1 MSSIFLLIILSLYL
15 ALLFGVAHWAEKRT
29 NSKWVNNPYIYTLSL
44 AVYCTAWTYYGS
56 IGVAANSGLNYL
68 SIYIGPIII
77 IPVWMIIL
85 RKIIR
90 ISKINKISSIADFIS
105 LRYGNSRFLGAIVTL
120 ICIFGILPYISLQLK
135 AIAETFHVV
144 TKTDPDSN
152 FFNDTT
158 TYVAIA
164 LALFASYYGTRYVD
178 ASEQRKGIVT
188 AVAMESVLKLFF
200 FLLLGIYVTFFVF
213 DGFDDIYAQASVLEN
228 FKEKNTVGGI
238 SQAINW
244 FFLCVLSLFA
254 IFLLP
259 RQFQMAV
266 VENNRESHIKTA
278 VWLFPLYLVLFN
290 IFVYPV
296 AWGGNILF
304 DGKTVNPDTYS
315 LLIPQFFDNQTMTVL
330 VFLGGFSAAISMIV
344 VSSIGL
350 STMLSN
356 NLLIPYGFLGRLQSE
371 VQETNTKRI
380 VTIRKVG
387 IFSLIMLSYIIYRV
401 FVLEYNLFSI
411 GLVSFVI
418 IAQLAPAFFG
428 AILWKRGSRKGAITG
443 MIVGFLICTYT
454 LLVPYAIGI
463 TNFDNS
469 FITKGLFGIELLKP
483 FQLVGIDYLE
493 PVQHSLFWS
502 MLFNSM
508 AYLAISVSFKGNYR
522 ERNYA
527 EMYVDIDNY
536 ITTNESTFLWK
547 GTAYTSDIQKVLN
560 RFLGEDRTKRA
571 LHLFRMKY
579 NVEQTEELA
588 DARLIKFAEN
598 LLTGHI
604 GTASA
609 KILISSVV
617 KEEKITLP
625 EVFKILEES
634 KEHILINKKL
644 TETSKELNI
653 ITAQLKKAN
662 EDLILK
668 DKQKDEF
675 LDTISHELRTPITA
689 IRAATEILH
698 DDDEVP
704 QEIKKQFLSNII
716 SESDRLN
723 RLITKILD
731 LEKFDSGSQKI
742 YVTKNNIYLTISE
755 TIKQLQQLIENKKI
769 TIDLISEKNIVKA
782 FYDEDRITQ
791 VLNNLLSNAIN
802 FCPNQDGAIAIF
814 IKETDRIIQV
824 AIEDNGKGI
833 DENDF
838 ETIFEKFYQSSN
850 QNIRKPVGSG
860 LGLSIC
866 KKIIEHHN
874 GKIWAENTQSAGARI
889 TFTIPKYSAKK
900 REIIKL
906 EDENRDEKNI
916 NC

>member
-1 MSSIFLLIILSLYL
+1 MSSIALLVILSIYL
-15 ALLFGVAHWAEKRT
+15 ALLFGVAHFAEKRA
-29 NSKWVNNPYIYTLSL
+29 NSKWVNNPYVYTLSL
-44 AVYCTAWTYYGS
+44 AVYCSAWTYYGS
-56 IGVAANSGLNYL
+56 IGVAANAGLNYL
-68 SIYIGPIII
+68 PIYIGPIII
-77 IPVWMIIL
+77 IPVWMIVL

-105 LRYGNSRFLGAIVTL
+105 LRYGNSRFLGALVTL
-120 ICIFGILPYISLQLK
+120 ICIFGILPYIALQLK

-144 TKTDPDSN
+144 TKTTGDSN
-152 FFNDTT
+152 IFSDTT

-213 DGFDDIYAQASVLEN
+213 DGFDDIYAQASILEH
-228 FKEKNTVGGI
+228 FKEKNTIGGI
-238 SQAINW
+238 PQAINW

-259 RQFQMAV
+259 RQFQMSV

-304 DGKTVNPDTYS
+304 EGQSVNSDTYS
-315 LLIPQFFDNQTMTVL
+315 LLIPQLFDNQFIVVL

-344 VSSIGL
+344 VSCIGL

-356 NLLIPYGFLGRLQSE
+356 NLLIPYGFLGRLQSDI
-371 VQETNTKRI
+371 QETNNKKI
-380 VTIRKVG
+380 VNIRKVG
-387 IFSLIMLSYIIYRV
+387 IFSLIILSYIIYRV

-411 GLVSFVI
+411 GMVAFVI

-428 AILWKRGSRKGAITG
+428 AILWKRGSKKGAITG
-443 MIVGFLICTYT
+443 MIIGFIFCMYT
-454 LLVPYAIGI
+454 LLIPYAIGI
-463 TNFDNS
+463 SDFDSS
-469 FITKGLFGIELLKP
+469 FITNGLFGIELLRP
-483 FQLVGIDYLE
+483 FQLFGIDYLE
-493 PVQHSLFWS
+493 PVPQALFWS
-502 MLFNSM
+502 MLFNIMS
-508 AYLAISVSFKGNYR
+508 YLAVSVSFTGNYR

-527 EMYVDIDNY
+527 EMYVDIDRY
-536 ITTNESTFLWK
+536 MATNESNFIWK
-547 GTAYTSDIQKVLN
+547 GTANTTDIQKVLN
-560 RFLGEDRTKRA
+560 RFLGEERTKRA
-571 LHLFRMKY
+571 LNLFRLKY
-579 NVEQTEELA
+579 QVEKIEELA

-625 EVFKILEES
+625 EVMKILEES
-634 KEHILINKKL
+634 KENILINKKL
-644 TETSKELNI
+644 TETSKELNA

-662 EDLILK
+662 ADLILK

-698 DDDEVP
+698 DNDDVP
-704 QEIKKQFLSNII
+704 EEMKKQFLSNII
-716 SESDRLN
+716 TESDRLN

-731 LEKFDSGSQKI
+731 LEKFDSGMQKI
-742 YVTKNNIYLTISE
+742 YVTKNNIYHTISE
-755 TIKQLQQLIENKKI
+755 TINQLQQLIDNKKI

-791 VLNNLLSNAIN
+791 VLNNLLSNAIK
-802 FCPNQDGAIAIF
+802 FCPNQDGTIAIF
-814 IKETDRIIQV
+814 VKETEQIIEV
-824 AIEDNGKGI
+824 TIEDNGKGI

-838 ETIFEKFYQSSN
+838 EAVFEKFYQSSN

-860 LGLSIC
+860 LGLAIC

-874 GKIWAENTQSAGARI
+874 GRIWAENSINSGARI
-889 TFTIPKYSAKK
+889 TFTIPKYS
-900 REIIKL
+900 RL
-906 EDENRDEKNI
+906 NQKNI
-916 NC
+916 

>member
-1 MSSIFLLIILSLYL
+1 MSSVVLLIILSFYL
-15 ALLFGVAHWAEKRT
+15 AMLFGIAHWAEKRG
-29 NSKWVNNPYIYTLSL
+29 NSKWTNNPYVYTLSL
-44 AVYCTAWTYYGS
+44 AVYCSAWTYYGS

-68 SIYIGPIII
+68 PIYIGPIII
-77 IPVWMIIL
+77 IPAWMIIL

-90 ISKINKISSIADFIS
+90 ISKVNKISSIADFIS
-105 LRYGNSRFLGAIVTL
+105 LRYGNSRFLGALVSL
-120 ICIFGILPYISLQLK
+120 ICIFGILPYIALQLK

-144 TKTDPDSN
+144 TQTTGDSN
-152 FFNDTT
+152 IFSDTT

-164 LALFASYYGTRYVD
+164 LALFSSYYGTRYVD
-178 ASEQRKGIVT
+178 ASEKRKGIVT
-188 AVAMESVLKLFF
+188 AVAMESILKLFF

-213 DGFDDIYAQASVLEN
+213 DGFDDIYAKASILEN
-228 FKEKNTVGGI
+228 FKEKNTIRGI
-238 SQAINW
+238 PQAINW

-259 RQFQMAV
+259 RQFQMSV
-266 VENNRESHIKTA
+266 VENNRENHIKTA
-278 VWLFPLYLVLFN
+278 VWLFPLYLLLFN

-304 DGKTVNPDTYS
+304 DGQAVNSDTYS
-315 LLIPQFFDNQTMTVL
+315 LLIPQFFDNKIMTVL

-356 NLLIPYGFLGRLQSE
+356 NVLIPYGFLGRLQSE
-371 VQETNTKRI
+371 VQETNNKKI
-380 VTIRKVG
+380 VNIRKVG
-387 IFSLIMLSYIIYRV
+387 IFSLIILAYVIYRV

-411 GLVSFVI
+411 GMVSFVI
-418 IAQLAPAFFG
+418 IAQLAPSFFG
-428 AILWKRGSRKGAITG
+428 AILWRRASRNGAVAGI
-443 MIVGFLICTYT
+443 IIGFIICTYT
-454 LLVPYAIGI
+454 LLIPYAIGF
-463 TNFDNS
+463 TNFEKT
-469 FITKGLFGIELLKP
+469 FINHGLFGIDLLKP
-483 FQLVGIDYLE
+483 FELFGLDYLN
-493 PVQHSLFWS
+493 PVPHALFWS
-502 MLFNSM
+502 ILFNLF
-508 AYLAISVSFKGNYR
+508 AYMSVSVSFKGNYR

-527 EMYVDIDNY
+527 EMFIDIDKY
-536 ITTNESTFLWK
+536 ITMHENAFIWK

-560 RFLGEDRTKRA
+560 RFLGQERTKRA
-571 LHLFRMKY
+571 LNIFSLKY
-579 NVEQTEELA
+579 NVDKNQELA

-625 EVFKILEES
+625 EVMKILEES
-634 KEHILINKKL
+634 QENIIINKKL
-644 TETSKELNI
+644 TETSTELKA

-662 EDLILK
+662 EDLISK

-698 DDDEVP
+698 DDDDIP
-704 QEIKKQFLSNII
+704 QEMKKQFLSNII

-731 LEKFDSGSQKI
+731 LEKFDSGKQKI
-742 YVTKNNIYLTISE
+742 YVTKNNIYHTISE
-755 TIKQLQQLIENKKI
+755 TIKQLQQLIENKNI
-769 TIDLISEKNIVKA
+769 NVNLISEKNIVKA
-782 FYDEDRITQ
+782 YYDEDRITQ
-791 VLNNLLSNAIN
+791 VLNNLLSNAIK
-802 FCPNQDGAIAIF
+802 FCPNQDGNIVIS
-814 IKETDRIIQV
+814 IKESDATV
-824 AIEDNGKGI
+824 EVSVEDNGKGI

-838 ETIFEKFYQSSN
+838 EAIFDKFYQSSN

-860 LGLSIC
+860 LGLAIC
-866 KKIIEHHN
+866 KKIIEHHR
-874 GKIWAENTQSAGARI
+874 GKIWAENAKNSGGRI
-889 TFTIPKYSAKK
+889 TFTIPKYI
-900 REIIKL
+900 RETTT
-906 EDENRDEKNI
+906 
-916 NC
+916 

>member
-1 MSSIFLLIILSLYL
+1 L
-15 ALLFGVAHWAEKRT
+15 AMLFGIAHWAEKRG
-29 NSKWVNNPYIYTLSL
+29 NSKWTNNPYVYTLSL
-44 AVYCTAWTYYGS
+44 AVYCSAWTYYGS

-68 SIYIGPIII
+68 PIYIGPIII
-77 IPVWMIIL
+77 IPAWMIIL

-90 ISKINKISSIADFIS
+90 ISKVNKISSIADFIS
-105 LRYGNSRFLGAIVTL
+105 LRYGNSRFLGALVSL
-120 ICIFGILPYISLQLK
+120 ICIFGILPYIALQLK

-144 TKTDPDSN
+144 TQTTGDSN
-152 FFNDTT
+152 IFSDTT

-178 ASEQRKGIVT
+178 ASEKRKGIVT
-188 AVAMESVLKLFF
+188 AVAMESILKLFF

-213 DGFDDIYAQASVLEN
+213 DGFDDIYAKASVLEN
-228 FKEKNTVGGI
+228 FKEKNTIGGI
-238 SQAINW
+238 PQAINW

-259 RQFQMAV
+259 RQFQMSV
-266 VENNRESHIKTA
+266 VENNRENHIKTA
-278 VWLFPLYLVLFN
+278 VWLFPLYLLLFN

-304 DGKTVNPDTYS
+304 DGQAVNSDTYS
-315 LLIPQFFDNQTMTVL
+315 LLIPQFFDNKIMTVL

-356 NLLIPYGFLGRLQSE
+356 NVLIPYGFLGRLQSE
-371 VQETNTKRI
+371 VQETNNKKI
-380 VTIRKVG
+380 VNIRKVG
-387 IFSLIMLSYIIYRV
+387 IFSLIILAYFIYRV

-411 GLVSFVI
+411 GMVSFVI
-418 IAQLAPAFFG
+418 IAQLAPSFFG
-428 AILWKRGSRKGAITG
+428 AILWRRASRNGAVAGI
-443 MIVGFLICTYT
+443 IVGFLICTYT
-454 LLVPYAIGI
+454 LLIPYAIGF
-463 TNFDNS
+463 TS
-469 FITKGLFGIELLKP
+469 LEKTFINHGILGIDLLKP
-483 FQLVGIDYLE
+483 FELFGLDYLN
-493 PVQHSLFWS
+493 PVPHALFWS
-502 MLFNSM
+502 ILFNLFAYM
-508 AYLAISVSFKGNYR
+508 AVSVSFKGNYR

-527 EMYVDIDNY
+527 EMFIDIDKY
-536 ITTNESTFLWK
+536 ITMHENAFIWK

-560 RFLGEDRTKRA
+560 RFLGEERTKRA
-571 LHLFRMKY
+571 LNIFSLKY
-579 NVEQTEELA
+579 NVDKNQELA

-625 EVFKILEES
+625 EVLKILEES
-634 KEHILINKKL
+634 QENIIINKKL
-644 TETSKELNI
+644 TETSTELKA
-653 ITAQLKKAN
+653 ITAKLKKAN
-662 EDLILK
+662 EDLISK

-698 DDDEVP
+698 DDDDIP
-704 QEIKKQFLSNII
+704 QEMKKQFLSNII

-731 LEKFDSGSQKI
+731 LEKFDSGKQKI
-742 YVTKNNIYLTISE
+742 YVTKNNIYHTISE
-755 TIKQLQQLIENKKI
+755 TIKQLQQLIENKNI
-769 TIDLISEKNIVKA
+769 NVDLISEKNIVKA
-782 FYDEDRITQ
+782 YYDEDRITQ
-791 VLNNLLSNAIN
+791 VLNNLLSNAIK
-802 FCPNQDGAIAIF
+802 FCPNQDGNIAIS
-814 IKETDRIIQV
+814 IKESETTIEV
-824 AIEDNGKGI
+824 SVEDNGKGI

-838 ETIFEKFYQSSN
+838 EAIFDKFYQSSN

-860 LGLSIC
+860 LGLAIC
-866 KKIIEHHN
+866 KKIIEHHR
-874 GKIWAENTQSAGARI
+874 GKIWAENTKNSGGRI
-889 TFTIPKYSAKK
+889 TFTIPKYN
-900 REIIKL
+900 RETTA
-906 EDENRDEKNI
+906 
-916 NC
+916 